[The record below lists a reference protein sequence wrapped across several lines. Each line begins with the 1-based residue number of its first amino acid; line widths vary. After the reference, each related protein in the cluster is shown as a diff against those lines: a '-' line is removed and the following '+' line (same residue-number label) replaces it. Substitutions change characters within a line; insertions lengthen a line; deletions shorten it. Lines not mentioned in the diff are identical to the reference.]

1 MPVLREL
8 TMNSRVVTRDVTG
21 RFREGD
27 FHASYTVQNE
37 LGRGRFAVVRKCTC
51 ANSGRDFA
59 AKFVRKRKMGR
70 SCHEDILKEIRI
82 LEMSTDHPR
91 MIRLHE
97 VFETSSEVI
106 LVLEFA
112 AGGEL
117 HPYCVAEKEDAFTE
131 QDVVRLVRQILE
143 GVHYLHQNN
152 IVHLDLKPQ
161 NILLTSG
168 LPCLGDIKLIDF
180 GIARLVHNGEVIRDI
195 VGTPEFVAPEV
206 LNYEPIT
213 LATDMWSIGVLTYV
227 MLTGISP
234 FAGDDKQE
242 TFLNISQVNL
252 DFPLEFFQDISD
264 DAMDLIRRVCIKE
277 PEKRLTAEEC
287 LNHPWLQGSCEKMT
301 TKEPEL
307 RLAETD
313 NNNHLKEDISKDE
326 DFSDHCQ
333 GEDSEMTPHPHD
345 SADSRVSNRDSSP
358 DAIPTTC
365 NQSTPQIFTATV
377 TIRTVTPDQDCVD
390 FGGNAKESEKRIL
403 DSEDSE
409 TAESVEANS
418 DSSEQNDH
426 CRSPYHSPSA
436 PRRVLLKSKDALP
449 KDLNHPKRICIQ
461 VV

>member
-1 MPVLREL
+1 MPLREL
-8 TMNSRVVTRDVTG
+8 AMNSRVVTRDVTA

-51 ANSGRDFA
+51 VSSSRDFA

-70 SCHEDILKEIRI
+70 SCREDILKEIRI

-97 VFETSSEVI
+97 VFETASEVI

-143 GVHYLHQNN
+143 GVYYLHQNN

-180 GIARLVHNGEVIRDI
+180 GIARLVQNGDVIRDI

-242 TFLNISQVNL
+242 TFLNISQVSL
-252 DFPLEFFQDISD
+252 DFPQEYFQDISE
-264 DAMDLIRRVCIKE
+264 DAQDFIRRVCVKE

-287 LNHPWLQGSCEKMT
+287 LNHRWLHASCKAMT
-301 TKEPEL
+301 TLTTSGNRVSE
-307 RLAETD
+307 D
-313 NNNHLKEDISKDE
+313 NNNQLKEDVDQDE
-326 DFSDHCQ
+326 DVADQCCADDPETTSFPCDTP
-333 GEDSEMTPHPHD
+333 DSFI
-345 SADSRVSNRDSSP
+345 SRRNSSP
-358 DAIPTTC
+358 EVLPATC
-365 NQSTPQIFTATV
+365 NHSTAQTFTTTTTV
-377 TIRTVTPDQDCVD
+377 TVRTVPLDFDCTD
-390 FGGNAKESEKRIL
+390 GGKDSEKRIL
-403 DSEDSE
+403 DSEEDLE
-409 TAESVEANS
+409 TTESVATNS
-418 DSSEQNDH
+418 DSSEQH
-426 CRSPYHSPSA
+426 EGCRSPYHSPSVN
-436 PRRVLLKSKDALP
+436 RRVLLKSKDTLP
-449 KDLNHPKRICIQ
+449 KDLNQPKRICIQ